1 MGLSAGG
8 QPLASQCVKSNM
20 TGENYIAFYNL
31 TSVTVYTLHCIAM
44 DNFPIVP
51 TYMDNVTS
59 LDFQTQA
66 YEDTEDLAGL
76 VSLSLIVLL
85 SLSI

>member
-31 TSVTVYTLHCIAM
+31 TSVAVYTLHCVAM

-59 LDFQTQA
+59 LDFQTEA
-66 YEDTEDLAGL
+66 FEDTEDLAGL